1 MKRRELGGVTPNPT
15 ITNRRNGFVTHF
27 GGRWAFDGEYV
38 AQVIAASGCSS
49 SDIAGLVFCL
59 EALAENDCREWT
71 VDDLL
76 EISSLFR
83 EDEPREVKE
92 ARRRRFKTSYEAN
105 KRGIRVISN
114 ENDRGST

>member
-27 GGRWAFDGEYV
+27 GARRAFDGAYV
-38 AQVIAASGCSS
+38 AEVIAASGCSA

-71 VDDLL
+71 AGDLL
-76 EISSLFR
+76 EISALFR
-83 EDEPREVKE
+83 EDQPREVKE
-92 ARRRRFKTSYEAN
+92 AWLRRLTTSYEAN
-105 KRGIRVISN
+105 KRGLRVISN
-114 ENDRGST
+114 EDDHGSI